1 MRACVL
7 LALVAAGVAGGEL
20 PPGVVARVGP
30 QDITIGELT
39 RALLAREGADAL
51 VEWVRGHVE
60 ALDWGALPD
69 EAVVMRVA
77 GHELRK
83 RELVA
88 MLIASKGAKA
98 REELI
103 DIAVVEQALAR
114 AGIAIDDALLA
125 ATYRVMERD
134 FQRRLRQQGQGYVDF
149 ASWLRVKQQQT
160 VEQFLAQPAIRMLA
174 GLHALVRREL
184 AAEWDD
190 RRLQAK
196 LDAERARWD
205 QRAGVDLAVIHL
217 PWRRDAEGRISDEE
231 RLRLQ
236 GVANLIHR
244 QLARGE
250 VGFAQAWEA
259 FGKAWDASGPGGRIG
274 WVDAEGRREGD
285 EEARRIPRALVQRA
299 FAAEPPWPRL
309 LPPVVHEGGV
319 DIAEVWG
326 KRPARAVTL
335 AEVRGRMLDE
345 LFEQQVEERTKALIA
360 RLRREASIAY
370 GSLPEALR

>member
-1 MRACVL
+1 MRALLVL
-7 LALVAAGVAGGEL
+7 LLAAALRAGEAL
-20 PPGVVARVGP
+20 PPGVVARVGER
-30 QDITIGELT
+30 DITIGELT
-39 RALLAREGADAL
+39 RALLVREGADAI
-51 VEWVRGHVE
+51 VDWVRGHLE
-60 ALDWGALPD
+60 NLDWGALPED
-69 EAVVMRVA
+69 AVVMRVG

-83 RELVA
+83 RELVQT
-88 MLIASKGAKA
+88 LIASKGAKA

-114 AGIAIDDALLA
+114 AGLVIDEAQLA

-134 FQRRLRQQGQGYVDF
+134 FQRKLRQQGQGYVDF
-149 ASWLRVKQQQT
+149 ASWLRVKQKMS

-184 AAEWDD
+184 AAEWDE

-217 PWRRDAEGRISDEE
+217 PWKRAADGGISDEE
-231 RLRLQ
+231 RIRLQ
-236 GVANLIHR
+236 SVANAIHR
-244 QLARGE
+244 QLARRE
-250 VGFAQAWEA
+250 LGFAQAWEA

-274 WVDAEGRREGD
+274 WVDSEGRRED
-285 EEARRIPRALVQRA
+285 DPEARRIPRALVAKA

-309 LPPVVHEGGV
+309 LPPVVHDEGV

-335 AEVRGRMLDE
+335 AEVKGRMLEE
-345 LFEQQVEERTKALIA
+345 LFEREVEERTKALIA
-360 RLRREASIAY
+360 RLRREATIAY